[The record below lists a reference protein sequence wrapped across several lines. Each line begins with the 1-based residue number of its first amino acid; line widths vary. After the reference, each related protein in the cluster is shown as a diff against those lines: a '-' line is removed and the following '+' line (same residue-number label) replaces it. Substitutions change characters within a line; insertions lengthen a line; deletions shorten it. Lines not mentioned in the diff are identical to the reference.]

1 MLDMTAAAPISYDV
15 PGAAAAVG
23 ISKTTVWRLI
33 ASGDL
38 VTFKLGAR
46 TLIRADVLQAYID
59 RISSREAA

>member
-1 MLDMTAAAPISYDV
+1 MNAAPISYDV

>member
-1 MLDMTAAAPISYDV
+1 MNAAPISYDV

-46 TLIRADVLQAYID
+46 TLIRADVLQGYID